1 MYGANGMTQFITS
14 FCAGCI
20 LIGSLYIICPEG
32 NISKPIKTV
41 FSLLFLVIVISAANI
56 PFKNIEFD
64 LNPQPTLSQ
73 NYADM
78 QTTAA
83 EYVFSHTLTSQDI
96 DFEKIT
102 VFTDNSN
109 PESIVITKVVI
120 VSKES
125 KEKILKALGELTL
138 NREVEIIDE

>member
-1 MYGANGMTQFITS
+1 
-14 FCAGCI
+14 
-20 LIGSLYIICPEG
+20 
-32 NISKPIKTV
+32 
-41 FSLLFLVIVISAANI
+41 
-56 PFKNIEFD
+56 
-64 LNPQPTLSQ
+64 
-73 NYADM
+73 M

-83 EYVFSHTLTSQDI
+83 EYVFSHTLTSQNI